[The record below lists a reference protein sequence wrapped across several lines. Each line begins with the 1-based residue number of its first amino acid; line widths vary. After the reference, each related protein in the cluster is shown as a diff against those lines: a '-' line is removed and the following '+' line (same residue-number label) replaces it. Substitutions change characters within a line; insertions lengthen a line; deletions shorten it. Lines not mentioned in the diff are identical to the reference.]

1 MGRCTGGQT
10 LRSLPFIAGCP
21 TIAINVGEH
30 DAKVW
35 RAYARARVVERVNV
49 ARVYAFA
56 GVARCES
63 TERVVRRVAIGK
75 TGCLNTL
82 TGPREA
88 LAYLSLSGA
97 HSDLSPGL
105 WRSLWPYWRGSFVC
119 STRGEV

>member
-10 LRSLPFIAGCP
+10 LRSLPFLAGFP
-21 TIAINVGEH
+21 TIAIYVGEH
-30 DAKVW
+30 DANVW
-35 RAYARARVVERVNV
+35 RACTRARVVERVNV
-49 ARVYAFA
+49 ARVYADA

-63 TERVVRRVAIGK
+63 TERVVRSVAIGK

-82 TGPREA
+82 TGPRGA
-88 LAYLSLSGA
+88 LACLSPSGA

>member
-1 MGRCTGGQT
+1 VGRCTGGQT

-82 TGPREA
+82 TGPRGA
-88 LAYLSLSGA
+88 LACLPPSDA
-97 HSDLSPGL
+97 HSDLSPGI
-105 WRSLWPYWRGSFVC
+105 WRSLRPY
-119 STRGEV
+119 